1 MRVKLSYSVDI
12 EDLLEEVSSL
22 FDYVSEKAHH
32 IGNQTGTTID
42 LLEEE
47 SPEGAPAIM
56 QKMRTSLGEMDAR
69 LADLSLILE
78 GYIQYEKQQN
88 GGNDELLEGGS
99 AMDSTS
105 GDAVS
110 GEGDI
115 EQPDGSEV

>member
-1 MRVKLSYSVDI
+1 MRVKLAYSVDI
-12 EDLLEEVSSL
+12 EEIIGEVSRL
-22 FDYVSEKAHH
+22 FDYVVDKEYAINKQ
-32 IGNQTGTTID
+32 IETISD
-42 LLEEE
+42 LLHEER
-47 SPEGAPAIM
+47 PEGALALM

-78 GYIQYEKQQN
+78 GYIQYQKQQN

-99 AMDSTS
+99 TMDSTS

-110 GEGDI
+110 GEGDV

>member
-47 SPEGAPAIM
+47 SPEGALAIM
-56 QKMRTSLGEMDAR
+56 QKMRASLGEMDAR

-78 GYIQYEKQQN
+78 GYIQFKEQQS
-88 GGNDELLEGGS
+88 GGDDES
-99 AMDSTS
+99 SDRRPSVDTTS
-105 GDAVS
+105 GNAVQ
-110 GEGDI
+110 GT
-115 EQPDGSEV
+115 EQPDGSEVQ

>member
-12 EDLLEEVSSL
+12 EKIIEEVSML
-22 FDYVSEKAHH
+22 FDYVADKEFSVN
-32 IGNQTGTTID
+32 NQVETIAD
-42 LLEEE
+42 LLAAER
-47 SPEGAPAIM
+47 PEGALALM

-110 GEGDI
+110 GKESNA
-115 EQPDGSEV
+115 QPDGSEV